1 MHDFTQRSLFRDAG
15 LKFLR
20 LYSDAD
26 GESHWEDVEVG
37 LQEAGQVIFLML
49 MVAVAGRIAFGKLA
63 DVIGPLPS
71 YMVATAWMTV
81 MVYGFMFMETL
92 SEFAIYAVV
101 YGFGYAGVMTGI
113 LVSVATHTHPSRRA
127 SAMGIVTMFAWFG
140 HASGGYLGGYFFDTT
155 GGYQTTYAIAAVS
168 GLMNLLVVGILYFKS
183 RGSGLVNSAA

>member
-1 MHDFTQRSLFRDAG
+1 MNKGYETTLLASSRFVLKMPLLAIWTTYRPPMHGFTQRSLFGDAG
-15 LKFLR
+15 LKLLR

-63 DVIGPLPS
+63 DVIGPLLS

-81 MVYGFMFMETL
+81 MVYGFMYMETL
-92 SEFAIYAVV
+92 SEFSIYAVI

-113 LVSVATHTHPSRRA
+113 LVSVATLTHPSHRA
-127 SAMGIVTMFAWFG
+127 SAIDKP
-140 HASGGYLGGYFFDTT
+140 L
-155 GGYQTTYAIAAVS
+155 
-168 GLMNLLVVGILYFKS
+168 
-183 RGSGLVNSAA
+183 